1 MEQVSIRR
9 LKPGTLQPYREA
21 AEAKGRSLEAELRD
35 VIERNR
41 PPLAKDS
48 ERLIALSRDL
58 RAASGMTKDSTAY
71 LRWTRDTNAGRLP
84 GSLPFEEE
92 DAGR

>member
-9 LKPGTLQPYREA
+9 LKPGTLQPYRDA

-35 VIERNR
+35 VLERNR
-41 PPLAKDS
+41 PRPAKDT
-48 ERLIALSRDL
+48 ERLLALSKKL
-58 RAASGMTKDSTAY
+58 RSASAMTNDSTAY
-71 LRWTRDTNAGRLP
+71 IRWTRDTNAGRLP
-84 GSLPFEEE
+84 GSPPFEED

>member
-1 MEQVSIRR
+1 VSIRR

-41 PPLAKDS
+41 PRPAKDV
-48 ERLIALSRDL
+48 ERLLALSRKL
-58 RAASGMTKDSTAY
+58 RAASGMASDSTAY
-71 LRWTRDTNAGRLP
+71 LRWSRDTNAGRLP
-84 GSLPFEEE
+84 GSPPFDED